1 MDGFFGDVFD
11 FDGSGDLDA
20 MELAAD
26 YAMFANVM
34 DYEAFEER
42 VLALA
47 QAGISLADFR
57 WMDRDE
63 QIQFLVNA
71 NLNPEDFMDLM
82 E

>member
-1 MDGFFGDVFD
+1 MNGFFGDVFD
-11 FDGSGDLDA
+11 FYGSGDLDA

-26 YAMFANVM
+26 YAMFAHVM

-42 VLALA
+42 VIALA
-47 QAGISLADFR
+47 QAGISLVEFR

-63 QIQFLVNA
+63 QIQFLVNS
-71 NLNPEDFMDLM
+71 NLNPEAFVDLM

>member
-1 MDGFFGDVFD
+1 MDGFFGDAFD

-26 YAMFANVM
+26 YAMFAHVM
-34 DYEAFEER
+34 NYEAFEER
-42 VLALA
+42 VTALA

-57 WMDRDE
+57 WMNHDE

-71 NLNPEDFMDLM
+71 NLNPEAFEDLM

>member
-20 MELAAD
+20 MERAAD
-26 YAMFANVM
+26 FAQFAHVM
-34 DYEAFEER
+34 DYETFEER
-42 VLALA
+42 VTALA
-47 QAGISLADFR
+47 QAGISLTDFR

-63 QIQFLVNA
+63 QIQFLVNT
-71 NLNPEDFMDLM
+71 NLNPEAIVDLM

>member
-1 MDGFFGDVFD
+1 MNGFFGDLFD

-26 YAMFANVM
+26 FAQFAHVM

-42 VLALA
+42 VIALA
-47 QAGISLADFR
+47 QVGISLVEFR

-63 QIQFLVNA
+63 QIQFLVNS
-71 NLNPEDFMDLM
+71 NLNPEAFVYVM

>member
-11 FDGSGDLDA
+11 FDGSGDLDT

-26 YAMFANVM
+26 FAQFADVM
-34 DYEAFEER
+34 EYEAFEER
-42 VLALA
+42 VIALA

-63 QIQFLVNA
+63 QIQFLMNA
-71 NLNPEDFMDLM
+71 NLNPEAFEDLM

>member
-20 MELAAD
+20 MELAED
-26 YAMFANVM
+26 YAMFAHVM

-63 QIQFLVNA
+63 QIQFLINA
-71 NLNPEDFMDLM
+71 NLNPEAFEDLM

>member
-26 YAMFANVM
+26 FAQFAHVM
-34 DYEAFEER
+34 DYETFEER
-42 VLALA
+42 VTALA
-47 QAGISLADFR
+47 QAGISLVDFR

-71 NLNPEDFMDLM
+71 NLNPEAFVDLM

>member
-47 QAGISLADFR
+47 QAGISLVEFR

-63 QIQFLVNA
+63 QIQFLVNS

>member
-1 MDGFFGDVFD
+1 MDGFFGDAFD

-26 YAMFANVM
+26 YAMFAQVM

-42 VLALA
+42 VTALA

-71 NLNPEDFMDLM
+71 NLNPEAFEDFL
-82 E
+82 

>member
-1 MDGFFGDVFD
+1 MDGFFGDAFD

-26 YAMFANVM
+26 YAMFAHVM
-34 DYEAFEER
+34 NYEAFEER

-57 WMDRDE
+57 WMNHDE

-71 NLNPEDFMDLM
+71 NLNPEAFEDLM

>member
-1 MDGFFGDVFD
+1 MNGFFGDAFD
-11 FDGSGDLDA
+11 FDGSGSLDA

-26 YAMFANVM
+26 FAMFANVM

-42 VLALA
+42 VIALA
-47 QAGISLADFR
+47 QAGISLDDFR

-71 NLNPEDFMDLM
+71 NLNPEAFEDLM

>member
-1 MDGFFGDVFD
+1 MC
-11 FDGSGDLDA
+11 LIL
-20 MELAAD
+20 MAAD

-47 QAGISLADFR
+47 QAGISLAEFR

-63 QIQFLVNA
+63 QIQFLVNS
-71 NLNPEDFMDLM
+71 NLNPEAFVDLM